1 MSRLHGKDVTV
12 LSLAAQTL
20 LADTISIEITIGAD
34 VHDTTTM
41 GDDWKEGV
49 AGLKGGTDISHEMFY
64 DDTTTTGTWAYV
76 AGLVGGASSSLVV
89 TAGSRTVTV
98 PVIVKEV
105 GLPLTVNDMAKF
117 TATYQMIG
125 AAVIT

>member
-1 MSRLHGKDVTV
+1 VARLHGKDVSV
-12 LSLAAQTL
+12 LTLAGQTL
-20 LADTISIEITIGAD
+20 LADTISIELNIGAD

-41 GDDWKEGV
+41 GDDWKEGT

-64 DDTTTTGTWAYV
+64 DDTATTGTWAYCV
-76 AGLVGGASSSLVV
+76 GLVGGASSSLVV
-89 TAGSRTVTV
+89 TAGARTVTV

-105 GLPLTVNDMAKF
+105 GLPLSVGDMAKF

-125 AAVIT
+125 AAVPS

>member
-1 MSRLHGKDVTV
+1 MARLHGKDVTV
-12 LSLAAQTL
+12 LTLAGQTL
-20 LADTISIEITIGAD
+20 LADTISIDISIGSD

-41 GDDWKEGV
+41 GDDWKEAT

-64 DDTTTTGTWAYV
+64 EDTVTTGAWNYV
-76 AGLVGGASSSLVV
+76 ANLVGGASSTLIV
-89 TAGSRTVTV
+89 TAGARTLTV

-105 GLPLTVNDMAKF
+105 SLPLSVGDMAKF

-125 AAVIT
+125 TAAIT